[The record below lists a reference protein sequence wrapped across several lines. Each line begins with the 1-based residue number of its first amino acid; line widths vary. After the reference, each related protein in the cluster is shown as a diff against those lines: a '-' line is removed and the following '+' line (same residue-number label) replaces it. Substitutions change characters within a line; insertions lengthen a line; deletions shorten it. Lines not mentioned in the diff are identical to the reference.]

1 MFATLGGIMTSTR
14 VTMRFDFA
22 DGRRLGPGKIAL
34 LEALAATGSIAAA
47 GRAHGMAYRRA
58 WLLVDEMNH
67 MFKQPVVIAKGGGK
81 AGGRCGAHRFWR
93 APGRALSERRG
104 QGRRRRAGHRH
115 AAGGRVGDV
124 ASARHDVKQSFRQQ
138 HIEIMAQGE
147 GRCA

>member
-81 AGGRCGAHRFWR
+81 AGGGAALTDFGARLVAHYRNAEAR
-93 APGRALSERRG
+93 AAAAAQATVTLLEAELAMLPQPG
-104 QGRRRRAGHRH
+104 
-115 AAGGRVGDV
+115 
-124 ASARHDVKQSFRQQ
+124 
-138 HIEIMAQGE
+138 MT
-147 GRCA
+147 